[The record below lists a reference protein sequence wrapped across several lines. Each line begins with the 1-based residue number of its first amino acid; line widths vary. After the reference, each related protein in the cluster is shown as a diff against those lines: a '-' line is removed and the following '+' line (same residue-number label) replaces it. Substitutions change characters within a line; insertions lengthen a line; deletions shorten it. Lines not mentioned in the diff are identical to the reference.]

1 MAVSKNRIQKILIE
15 WGRQVELGSVAVSIK
30 YRIQRKDGIRREP
43 QLTTV

>member
-15 WGRQVELGSVAVSIK
+15 WGRQVELGSMAVSK